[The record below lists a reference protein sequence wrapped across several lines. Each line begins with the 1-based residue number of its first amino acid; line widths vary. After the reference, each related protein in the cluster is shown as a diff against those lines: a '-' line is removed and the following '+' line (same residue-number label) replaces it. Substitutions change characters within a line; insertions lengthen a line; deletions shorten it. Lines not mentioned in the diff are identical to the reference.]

1 MTAIATDLTI
11 GWSVR
16 WSCHTCASCYD
27 SMCQVFLLWFV
38 FTISPVLDVLLTL
51 AIIAFLDKDE
61 LATFGDQNGKW

>member
-1 MTAIATDLTI
+1 
-11 GWSVR
+11 
-16 WSCHTCASCYD
+16 
-27 SMCQVFLLWFV
+27 MCQVFLLWFV